1 MKDWHTWTSK
11 NYSDFFC
18 RLSTWNTFFSL
29 LHLAFFSYLK
39 YLVVNQL
46 HVCFWGFFLY
56 KEQIKINQN
65 KDVDADVDKMLDL
78 FKLNKSYQLFVSFK
92 TH

>member
-1 MKDWHTWTSK
+1 M
-11 NYSDFFC
+11 YV
-18 RLSTWNTFFSL
+18 LG
-29 LHLAFFSYLK
+29 
-39 YLVVNQL
+39 
-46 HVCFWGFFLY
+46 GFFLY